1 MRIDIAVGRRAPD
14 DKPAGFGGF
23 LPSPVFE
30 FVYAG
35 KTTAPVGHVAE
46 AFLLEFEREVRG
58 KRNQD
63 EPDQNEQD
71 KSDKGLEDFSD
82 KLAHQN

>member
-1 MRIDIAVGRRAPD
+1 
-14 DKPAGFGGF
+14 
-23 LPSPVFE
+23 
-30 FVYAG
+30 
-35 KTTAPVGHVAE
+35 VGHVAE

-58 KRNQD
+58 KRYKD

-71 KSDKGLEDFSD
+71 KSDEGLEGFTD